1 MVEINQNC
9 SSLENVATAALHK
22 PLVVVGI
29 PAFNEEKTI
38 ARVVLGAQKYAHI
51 VVVCDDGSSDLTGE
65 IADRLVRTV
74 GVSLAQKMSGLAVG
88 WGNCSASAWALDRGF
103 ARYLALCVSPK
114 VAT

>member
-1 MVEINQNC
+1 LVEINQNC
-9 SSLENVATAALHK
+9 SSLENVAAAALHK

-29 PAFNEEKTI
+29 PAYNEEKTI
-38 ARVVLGAQKYAHI
+38 ARVVLGAQKHAHI

-88 WGNCSASAWALDRGF
+88 WGNCSAVEWANDRGF
-103 ARYLALCVSPK
+103 ARYLALCMS
-114 VAT
+114 